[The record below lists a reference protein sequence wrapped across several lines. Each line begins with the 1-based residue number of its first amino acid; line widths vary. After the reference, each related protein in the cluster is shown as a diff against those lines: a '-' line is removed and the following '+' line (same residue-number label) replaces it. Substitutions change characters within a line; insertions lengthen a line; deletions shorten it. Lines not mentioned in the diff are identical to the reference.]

1 MTDERAIMGRRIDLR
16 QVGMGNKKPNRRQ
29 RWRLAKVEEEREGRA
44 RRKMAER
51 EADVATDLAD
61 PCPGIITAHH
71 GGEVQVRGDD
81 GRHHRCHRRASLDQ
95 VVVGD
100 RVSWRAAR
108 NAGDGVVVALDPRT
122 NVIRRPDRYGKLKP
136 VAANL
141 DQLFIVFAP
150 LPIPSSEFLDRYLV
164 AAELSGVPPCLVLNK
179 ADLIDDKT
187 RKRLDELC
195 TIYRHI
201 GYPVLEVSATAGT
214 GIEGLTA
221 RLAGRTSALVGP
233 SGVGKSSLMNTL
245 LPEAA
250 AKTGALWTRSGTGR
264 NTTRA
269 SRLLGLPNGGD
280 LIDSPGIGEFGLW
293 NVDKEELLRGY
304 IELQALVG
312 QCRFRN
318 CSHQHEPGCALL
330 EAADR
335 GAISRERLANF
346 ERIAAAQG
354 EMRRTGRQQRAED

>member
-1 MTDERAIMGRRIDLR
+1 
-16 QVGMGNKKPNRRQ
+16 MGNEKLNRRQ
-29 RWRLAKVEEEREGRA
+29 RWRLAKVEDERKKRA
-44 RRKMAER
+44 HRQLAAR

-61 PCPGIITAHH
+61 PCPGLITAHH
-71 GGEVQVRGDD
+71 GGKVEVRGDD
-81 GRHHRCHRRASLDQ
+81 GQRHRCHLRASLDQ
-95 VVVGD
+95 LVVGD
-100 RVSWRAAR
+100 HVSWRPAR
-108 NAGDGVVVALDPRT
+108 SAGDGVVVALAPRT

-141 DQLFIVFAP
+141 DQLVLVFAP

-179 ADLIDDKT
+179 SDLIDAKART
-187 RKRLDELC
+187 RLDELC
-195 TIYRHI
+195 AIYRHI
-201 GYPVLEVSATAGT
+201 GYAVLEVSATAGT
-214 GIEGLTA
+214 GLERLTE

-233 SGVGKSSLMNTL
+233 SGVGKSSLMNAL
-245 LPEAA
+245 LPDAA

-269 SRLLGLPNGGD
+269 SRLLGLPNGGE

-293 NVDKEELLRGY
+293 NVDKEDLLRGY
-304 IELQALVG
+304 IELQPLVG
-312 QCRFRN
+312 HCRFRN
-318 CSHQHEPGCALL
+318 CSHRHEPGCALL

-354 EMRRTGRQQRAED
+354 EVRRKGRWQRTED

>member
-1 MTDERAIMGRRIDLR
+1 
-16 QVGMGNKKPNRRQ
+16 MGNENLNRRQ
-29 RWRLAKVEEEREGRA
+29 RWRLAKVEGERQSRE
-44 RRKMAER
+44 RRQQTAR
-51 EADVATDLAD
+51 EADVATDLAA
-61 PCPGIITAHH
+61 PCPGLITAHH
-71 GGEVQVRGDD
+71 GGKVEVRGDD
-81 GRHHRCHRRASLDQ
+81 GRHHRCHLRASLDQ

-100 RVSWRAAR
+100 HVSWQAAR
-108 NAGDGVVVALDPRT
+108 NAGDGVVVALGPRT

-141 DQLFIVFAP
+141 DRLFIVFAP

-164 AAELSGVPPCLVLNK
+164 AAELSGVQPCLVLNK
-179 ADLIDDKT
+179 ADLIDDGT
-187 RKRLDELC
+187 RMRLDELC
-195 TIYRHI
+195 AMYRHI
-201 GYPVLEVSATAGT
+201 GYAVIEVSATAGT
-214 GIEGLTA
+214 GIERLTE
-221 RLAGRTSALVGP
+221 RLTGRTSALVGP
-233 SGVGKSSLMNTL
+233 SGVGKSSLMNAL

-293 NVDKEELLRGY
+293 NVDKDDLLRGY
-304 IELQALVG
+304 IELQPLVG

-318 CSHQHEPGCALL
+318 CSHRHEPDCALL

-354 EMRRTGRQQRAED
+354 EMRRTGRWQRAED

>member
-1 MTDERAIMGRRIDLR
+1 
-16 QVGMGNKKPNRRQ
+16 MGNDKPNRRQ
-29 RWRLAKVEEEREGRA
+29 RWRQAKVEDERQSRA
-44 RRKMAER
+44 RRQLTAR
-51 EADVATDLAD
+51 EIDIATDLAD
-61 PCPGIITAHH
+61 PCPGLITAHH
-71 GGEVQVRGDD
+71 GGKVEVRGED
-81 GRHHRCHRRASLDQ
+81 GRHHRCHIRASLDQ
-95 VVVGD
+95 LVVGD
-100 RVSWRAAR
+100 HVSWRAAR
-108 NAGDGVVVALDPRT
+108 NTGDGVVVALDPRA

-141 DQLFIVFAP
+141 DRLFIVFAP

-179 ADLIDDKT
+179 ADLIDEKA
-187 RKRLDELC
+187 RVRLDELC
-195 TIYRHI
+195 AMYRHI
-201 GYPVLEVSATAGT
+201 GYAVIEVSATEGT
-214 GIEGLTA
+214 GVERLTE

-233 SGVGKSSLMNTL
+233 SGVGKSSLMNAL
-245 LPEAA
+245 LPDAA

-280 LIDSPGIGEFGLW
+280 LIDSPGIAEFGLW
-293 NVDKEELLRGY
+293 NVDKEDLLRGY
-304 IELQALVG
+304 IELQPLVG

-318 CSHQHEPGCALL
+318 CSHRHEPDCALL

-354 EMRRTGRQQRAED
+354 EVRRTGRWQRAED